1 LKKIKD
7 ARPTKQKPN
16 NLLGLVN
23 PYNIKE
29 AAYYKWHN
37 RGRQE
42 GSAIDD
48 WLEAERH
55 LQGHIFGYTEPV
67 ERNLESMSI
76 SQGDPFYMRK
86 QEQGSQ

>member
-1 LKKIKD
+1 MTQITTPRQQTALNSTAIID
-7 ARPTKQKPN
+7 PHR
-16 NLLGLVN
+16 
-23 PYNIKE
+23 IEE